1 MKQNEGKKERKSLVF
16 RFLNTVEQ
24 VGNRLPHPITMFA
37 ALALFI
43 VLLSGILAAAGI
55 SAEGEVID
63 STTMEV
69 TTQTVSVVSLM
80 DRDGLVYMLTH
91 MVTNFTEFA
100 PLGVVLVT
108 MLGVGCAEPP
118 DAQPVSMQT
127 PASIPAASIALLLRF
142 MVCFPPFLSW

>member
-1 MKQNEGKKERKSLVF
+1 MKGKRKENHWFF

-43 VLLSGILAAAGI
+43 VFLSGILAAAGI
-55 SAEGEVID
+55 SAEGDVID

-108 MLGVGCAEPP
+108 MLGRGLRGGQRILVGTAEEDGVG
-118 DAQPVSMQT
+118 DAREAGDAHVSI
-127 PASIPAASIALLLRF
+127 SRCH
-142 MVCFPPFLSW
+142 V

>member
-69 TTQTVSVVSLM
+69 TTQS
-80 DRDGLVYMLTH
+80 DGPRRSRIHADSYGNQFYGVCSAGRGSGDYAGRGLRRGQRILVGAA
-91 MVTNFTEFA
+91 EED
-100 PLGVVLVT
+100 
-108 MLGVGCAEPP
+108 GVGYARE
-118 DAQPVSMQT
+118 AGNAHVSI
-127 PASIPAASIALLLRF
+127 SRCH
-142 MVCFPPFLSW
+142 V

>member
-1 MKQNEGKKERKSLVF
+1 MCIRDS
-16 RFLNTVEQ
+16 LNTVEQ

-100 PLGVVLVT
+100 PLGVVL
-108 MLGVGCAEPP
+108 A
-118 DAQPVSMQT
+118 VSYT
-127 PASIPAASIALLLRF
+127 HLRGKRRIVKAASG
-142 MVCFPPFLSW
+142 